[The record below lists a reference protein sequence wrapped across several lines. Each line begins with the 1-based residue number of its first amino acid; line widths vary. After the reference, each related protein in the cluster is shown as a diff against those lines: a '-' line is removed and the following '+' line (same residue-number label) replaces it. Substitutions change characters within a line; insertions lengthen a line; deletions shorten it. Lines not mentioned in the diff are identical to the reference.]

1 MSSNFHQTN
10 KEKEKN
16 IIESAAMLIKC
27 DTMLL
32 PSNKEEEFT
41 LLTDFSSE
49 EEMLPF
55 IPDNVRTH

>member
-1 MSSNFHQTN
+1 
-10 KEKEKN
+10 
-16 IIESAAMLIKC
+16 MLIKC